1 MEDFSII
8 NMLKQHQIELE
19 QVEERTFDIG
29 FLKPNYRQA
38 LSPMFIP
45 PYGQS
50 AYQLKDKIFSI
61 LTGTEIQILCSTYY
75 TSPKAQIIKYVEII
89 KKLIDQG
96 IFDSQVPPMAPWQ
109 PAPFPYFDQNTTD
122 TINIPQCTNT
132 AGKPEDNTDV
142 KNDEAPVEFT
152 KFGKVPEV

>member
-1 MEDFSII
+1 MEDLSII
-8 NMLKQHQIELE
+8 NMIKQHQIELE

-29 FLKPNYRQA
+29 FLKPNFRQA

-50 AYQLKDKIFSI
+50 AYQLKDKIFNI
-61 LTGTEIQILCSTYY
+61 LTGTEIQILCSTSY

-89 KKLIDQG
+89 MKLLDQG
-96 IFDSQVPPMAPWQ
+96 VFDSQVPPIAPWQ
-109 PAPFPYFDQNTTD
+109 SAPFPYFDQPTYYG
-122 TINIPQCTNT
+122 TINTCNNT
-132 AGKPEDNTDV
+132 ADKPEDNTDV